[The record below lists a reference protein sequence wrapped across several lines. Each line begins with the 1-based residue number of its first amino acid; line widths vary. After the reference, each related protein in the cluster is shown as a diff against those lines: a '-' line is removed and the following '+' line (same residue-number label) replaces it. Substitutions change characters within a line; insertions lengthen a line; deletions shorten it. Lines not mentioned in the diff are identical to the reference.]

1 MDRDS
6 MMVLAKIIIDFLCVV
21 VVGICI
27 LSFYLAGRP
36 FERGFFCDD
45 QSLMY
50 PYHESTVTNW
60 MLYGVGMILPICV
73 MIFTEFI
80 NARKQRGLPERI
92 LFGWSIPPWVWNAY
106 RQIGIFGFGAACTTL
121 TTDIAKYSIGRLR
134 PHFRHVCNTDA
145 CLIPANQNVYVE
157 KFVCDTLKYS
167 AKTIKESRLS
177 FPSGHSSFAAYTMI
191 YLILYLQLRIQ
202 WRSTKLLK
210 HLLQFIF
217 FFMAWFTALSRV
229 SDYKHHW
236 SDVMVGFLLG
246 VTMALVIANFVA
258 NFFKDEVPRSREVE
272 KLRGTEYENDATQ
285 GESSPLRN
293 QNRMRYDGEPT
304 DL

>member
-1 MDRDS
+1 METDVTPYTRLIS
-6 MMVLAKIIIDFLCVV
+6 VKRQRQRKLDFTLSPLSSRIYFGKEKRFGIGKKKKKNISARPRFGVRKFLRSSPVV
-21 VVGICI
+21 TCG
-27 LSFYLAGRP
+27 A
-36 FERGFFCDD
+36 
-45 QSLMY
+45 
-50 PYHESTVTNW
+50 
-60 MLYGVGMILPICV
+60 

-285 GESSPLRN
+285 DKIERTQSTELCELR
-293 QNRMRYDGEPT
+293 
-304 DL
+304 